1 MIFFIFDVI
10 NDDDVVII
18 FMNSDGFDI
27 NNFVNFILYM
37 FYVSGD
43 TFLILL
49 IYDFMKI
56 VGMCDWE
63 NIGFKIFFE

>member
-18 FMNSDGFDI
+18 FMNLDGFDI

-43 TFLILL
+43 MFLMLL